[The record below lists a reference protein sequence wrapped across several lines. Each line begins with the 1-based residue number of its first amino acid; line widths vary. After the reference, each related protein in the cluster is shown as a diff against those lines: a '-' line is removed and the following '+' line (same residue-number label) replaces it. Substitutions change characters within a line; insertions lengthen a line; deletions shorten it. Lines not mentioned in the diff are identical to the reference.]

1 MQTTTVLMFLNINIV
16 NQHFIVGVYDKRD
29 DFPFDIV
36 QYMSKCSNMSVDTLI
51 GVFGSQLIIFSRN
64 CNNNFDS
71 FKNRVEIMLSVFIKL
86 GFNRNILLNKY
97 RHFVQKYNLRNN
109 FKGISELE
117 CWFKERRNSDTLNY
131 PD

>member
-1 MQTTTVLMFLNINIV
+1 MPPPCIAGVAGAVVTPLILVLNKEHVDDNSAHVLDLNINIV

-51 GVFGSQLIIFSRN
+51 GIFGFQLIRFSRI

-71 FKNRVEIMLSVFIKL
+71 FKNRV
-86 GFNRNILLNKY
+86 
-97 RHFVQKYNLRNN
+97 
-109 FKGISELE
+109 
-117 CWFKERRNSDTLNY
+117 
-131 PD
+131 